1 MRGSWRAPQGLPA
14 APRRARNRSAC
25 RRQAAR
31 GEQTYR
37 LSSTPSEVVQPLPLL
52 YPGCLAT
59 AKPIRYPRT
68 GRELPTSRLVPPIRA
83 REGLVTIIC
92 SARRLHVSHAG
103 CDHCRGGNLLS
114 ADTAPERRPPPRT
127 NHAARAT
134 GTRDEIPVG
143 RADHRRPGTVSEDE
157 LLPEVASE
165 SGWQCAHAIW
175 PAWITGEQITDCG
188 WCRAPLSAC
197 EFVTCP
203 WCEWFVPT
211 ERVLEHWG
219 GGCEE

>member
-1 MRGSWRAPQGLPA
+1 MP
-14 APRRARNRSAC
+14 RNR
-25 RRQAAR
+25 QAD
-31 GEQTYR
+31 
-37 LSSTPSEVVQPLPLL
+37 PLL
-52 YPGCLAT
+52 
-59 AKPIRYPRT
+59 PRT
-68 GRELPTSRLVPPIRA
+68 GQRTAHLTTGAPNQAGRVS
-83 REGLVTIIC
+83 VTIIC
-92 SARRLHVSHAG
+92 SARKLHVSHAG

-134 GTRDEIPVG
+134 GKRDEIPVG
-143 RADHRRPGTVSEDE
+143 RADHRRPRYGKRRRATA
-157 LLPEVASE
+157 EVASE

>member
-1 MRGSWRAPQGLPA
+1 MPVAEICSPPIQHLSAGH
-14 APRRARNRSAC
+14 RRERTTPHE
-25 RRQAAR
+25 RR
-31 GEQTYR
+31 ESVMKYR
-37 LSSTPSEVVQPLPLL
+37 LVVQ
-52 YPGCLAT
+52 T
-59 AKPIRYPRT
+59 T
-68 GRELPTSRLVPPIRA
+68 
-83 REGLVTIIC
+83 
-92 SARRLHVSHAG
+92 
-103 CDHCRGGNLLS
+103 D
-114 ADTAPERRPPPRT
+114 DQ
-127 NHAARAT
+127 
-134 GTRDEIPVG
+134 
-143 RADHRRPGTVSEDE
+143 GTVSEDE